1 MRLGRSIFDLELRVT
16 FYARV
21 STDKYEQQS
30 SLENQVSYYTE
41 LIRSRPNWTYVEG
54 YIDEGI
60 SGTSTKNRDS
70 FNLMV
75 EHAKAGLFDFIIT
88 KEISRFSRSTLDSIK
103 YTQELLEHNVGVY
116 FQSDNINTL
125 DPDSEF
131 RLVVMAGVAQDE
143 VRKLSERL
151 KFGFGQSIGRGRV
164 LGSDNI
170 WGYDKSGG
178 KLSVNEEEARIV
190 RLIFELCADGGM
202 GIRRISQHL
211 SDMGCTS
218 RTGGEFSA
226 STIRN
231 ILRNP
236 KYKGWYCGRKTRSI
250 DYRSKKSVPLEKSE
264 WVTYPDPDIPP
275 IVTEELWERANA
287 AYAARSAE
295 SLSNERGACFHNRY
309 AYSGKIICSEH
320 GATFHRQLAASGSGD
335 TELWQC
341 SEYRRRGRAGC
352 SMPHLRTAWLDEVLS
367 QIFPDLLPD
376 RGRTIDILLDMI
388 ASAPD
393 RDEHRRRIDRLRSEI
408 AMLGKKKDRL
418 LGLAVEGAVS
428 TEEFALRN
436 EDLNRRLDAAMR
448 CAAELEAEKERCAQA
463 VGDPEKIRAASEE
476 ILSCKNGMDPLIVRA
491 ILERITVREACGP
504 GIIELNVLL
513 KSGEERLVRCEYKKD
528 SFRFNIY

>member
-1 MRLGRSIFDLELRVT
+1 
-16 FYARV
+16 
-21 STDKYEQQS
+21 
-30 SLENQVSYYTE
+30 
-41 LIRSRPNWTYVEG
+41 
-54 YIDEGI
+54 
-60 SGTSTKNRDS
+60 
-70 FNLMV
+70 
-75 EHAKAGLFDFIIT
+75 
-88 KEISRFSRSTLDSIK
+88 
-103 YTQELLEHNVGVY
+103 
-116 FQSDNINTL
+116 
-125 DPDSEF
+125 
-131 RLVVMAGVAQDE
+131 MAGVAQDE

-295 SLSNERGACFHNRY
+295 SLSNARGACFHNRY

-320 GATFHRQLAASGSGD
+320 GATFHRQLAASGSGG

-341 SEYRRRGRAGC
+341 SSTAG
-352 SMPHLRTAWLDEVLS
+352 
-367 QIFPDLLPD
+367 
-376 RGRTIDILLDMI
+376 
-388 ASAPD
+388 
-393 RDEHRRRIDRLRSEI
+393 
-408 AMLGKKKDRL
+408 
-418 LGLAVEGAVS
+418 
-428 TEEFALRN
+428 
-436 EDLNRRLDAAMR
+436 
-448 CAAELEAEKERCAQA
+448 AAERAARCRTCAQPGSTRCSRRYSRTCSPTGTDHRYTA
-463 VGDPEKIRAASEE
+463 RYDR
-476 ILSCKNGMDPLIVRA
+476 VRS
-491 ILERITVREACGP
+491 GP
-504 GIIELNVLL
+504 G
-513 KSGEERLVRCEYKKD
+513 
-528 SFRFNIY
+528 